1 MSMEPTPVGAS
12 RGERRILLIADLSG
26 YTGYLMAGEVEEAP
40 LIAGHLVESMLEQ
53 LSSEFEVAGLEGD
66 AAFVHAPVGTLTGD
80 GLLDAIAR
88 SHRAF
93 RQRIES
99 LRQATTCECQ
109 ACRRV
114 PTLDLKFFVH
124 VGEII
129 RQQILG
135 RNEIAGRDV
144 ILVHRL
150 LKDSEPARE
159 GQHRFALLTDA
170 AVRALGIDPASHGM
184 RPVTQTYDHF
194 GEIVAWAGDPETWS
208 AKLAVSARGN
218 AETGEPT
225 LRIERTVPAPRQAVW
240 DLLTVPELR
249 ERWEGIDRIEED
261 SGVASRGIGTLS
273 TCVARHLASIEE
285 LVDWR
290 PPISFVRRVRRAEGE
305 TTVVHHLEEVNG
317 HTRLIVSWHPADG
330 MPLSPTEVVELRRRF
345 RRLERAAPAITA

>member
-1 MSMEPTPVGAS
+1 MEPTPGGGS

-66 AAFVHAPVGTLTGD
+66 AAFVHAAAGTVTGD
-80 GLLDAIAR
+80 GLLEAIAR

-124 VGEII
+124 VGEIT

-170 AVRALGIDPASHGM
+170 AVRALGIDPEARGM
-184 RPVTQTYDHF
+184 RPATQTYDHF
-194 GEIVAWAGDPETWS
+194 GEILAWAGDPEAWS
-208 AKLAVSARGN
+208 AQLAKSARGD
-218 AETGEPT
+218 AGLADPA
-225 LRIERTVPAPRQAVW
+225 LRIERIVPAPRRAVW

-261 SGVASRGIGTLS
+261 SDAASRGIGTLS

-290 PPISFVRRVRRAEGE
+290 PPVTFARRVRRAAGE

-330 MPLSPTEVVELRRRF
+330 VPLPPVEVAELRRRF
-345 RRLERAAPAITA
+345 RRLQRASLAISA

>member
-1 MSMEPTPVGAS
+1 MKPAPTGAS

-40 LIAGHLVESMLEQ
+40 LIAGHLVESMLDQ

-124 VGEII
+124 VGDII

-159 GQHRFALLTDA
+159 GQQRFALLTDA
-170 AVRALGIDPASHGM
+170 AVRALGIDPGSHGM

-194 GEIVAWAGDPETWS
+194 GEIVAWAGDPELWS
-208 AKLAVSARGN
+208 ANLALSAHGN
-218 AETGEPT
+218 AGIGKPV
-225 LRIERTVPAPRQAVW
+225 LRIERTVPAPREAVW

-261 SGVASRGIGTLS
+261 SGAATRGIGTLS
-273 TCVARHLASIEE
+273 TCVARHLESIEE
-285 LVDWR
+285 LVDWQ
-290 PPISFVRRVRRAEGE
+290 PPVSFVRRVRRAGGE
-305 TTVVHHLEEVNG
+305 TTVVHHLSEANG
-317 HTRLIVSWHPADG
+317 HTRLSVRWHPADG
-330 MPLSPTEVVELRRRF
+330 LPLSPAEVDELRRRF
-345 RRLERAAPAITA
+345 RRLDRASPAISA

>member
-1 MSMEPTPVGAS
+1 MEPTPEGAS
-12 RGERRILLIADLSG
+12 PGERRILLIADLSG

-40 LIAGHLVESMLEQ
+40 LIAGHLVETMLEQ
-53 LSSEFEVAGLEGD
+53 LSGEFEVAGLEGD
-66 AAFVHAPVGTLTGD
+66 AAFVHAPVGTLTGE
-80 GLLDAIAR
+80 GLLAAIAR

-124 VGEII
+124 IGDVI

-150 LKDSEPARE
+150 LKDSQPARE

-170 AVRALGIDPASHGM
+170 AVRELGIDPASHGM
-184 RPVTQTYDHF
+184 RPATQTYDHL
-194 GEIVAWAGDPETWS
+194 GEIAAWVGDPETWS
-208 AKLAVSARGN
+208 SRTAASADGD
-218 AETGEPT
+218 AEIGEPV
-225 LRIERTVPAPRQAVW
+225 LRIERTVPAPLHAVW

-249 ERWEGIDRIEED
+249 ERWEGIDRIEEE
-261 SGVASRGIGTLS
+261 SRDARRGTGTLS
-273 TCVARHLASIEE
+273 RCVARHLATIEE

-290 PPISFVRRVRRAEGE
+290 PPVSFVRRVRHAAGE

-317 HTRLIVSWHPADG
+317 HTRLSVSWHPADG
-330 MPLSPTEVVELRRRF
+330 VPLAGAEVAELRRRF
-345 RRLERAAPAITA
+345 RRLERAAPAVSA

>member
-1 MSMEPTPVGAS
+1 MEPRPAGAS
-12 RGERRILLIADLSG
+12 PGERRILLIADLSG
-26 YTGYLMAGEVEEAP
+26 YTGYLMAGEIEEAP
-40 LIAGHLVESMLEQ
+40 LIAGHLVETMLDQ
-53 LSSEFEVAGLEGD
+53 LSSEFEIAGLEGD

-80 GLLDAIAR
+80 GLLAAIAR

-124 VGEII
+124 VGEVI

-150 LKDSEPARE
+150 LKDSQPARE

-184 RPVTQTYDHF
+184 RPVTQTYDHL
-194 GEIVAWAGDPETWS
+194 GEIAAWTGDPETWS
-208 AKLAVSARGN
+208 APTAVSAGDD
-218 AETGEPT
+218 AGIGEPV
-225 LRIERTVPAPRQAVW
+225 LRIERSIPAPLQSVW
-240 DLLTVPELR
+240 NLLTVPELR
-249 ERWEGIDRIEED
+249 ERWEGIDRIEEEPD
-261 SGVASRGIGTLS
+261 AASRGIGRLS
-273 TCVARHLASIEE
+273 RCVARQLATMEE
-285 LVDWR
+285 LVDWQ
-290 PPISFVRRVRRAEGE
+290 PPVSFVRRVRRAAGE
-305 TTVVHHLEEVNG
+305 TTVVHHLEAVNG
-317 HTRLIVSWHPADG
+317 RTRLRVSWHPADG
-330 MPLSPTEVVELRRRF
+330 VPLSPAEVDELRRRF
-345 RRLERAAPAITA
+345 RRLARASPEISA

>member
-1 MSMEPTPVGAS
+1 MGAS
-12 RGERRILLIADLSG
+12 PGERRILLIADLSG
-26 YTGYLMAGEVEEAP
+26 YTGYLMAGEIEEAP
-40 LIAGHLVESMLEQ
+40 LIAGHLVETMLDQ
-53 LSSEFEVAGLEGD
+53 LSSEFEIAGLEGD

-80 GLLDAIAR
+80 GLLAAIAR

-124 VGEII
+124 VGEVI

-150 LKDSEPARE
+150 LKDSQPARE

-184 RPVTQTYDHF
+184 RPVTQTYDHL
-194 GEIVAWAGDPETWS
+194 GEIAAWTGPPRPG
-208 AKLAVSARGN
+208 VHPRPSARATMRG
-218 AETGEPT
+218 
-225 LRIERTVPAPRQAVW
+225 L
-240 DLLTVPELR
+240 
-249 ERWEGIDRIEED
+249 
-261 SGVASRGIGTLS
+261 ASRSFGSSAAFQLRSNRSGTCS
-273 TCVARHLASIEE
+273 PFPSSASAGRASIA
-285 LVDWR
+285 
-290 PPISFVRRVRRAEGE
+290 SRR
-305 TTVVHHLEEVNG
+305 
-317 HTRLIVSWHPADG
+317 
-330 MPLSPTEVVELRRRF
+330 SPTP
-345 RRLERAAPAITA
+345 RAVGSAG